1 MNMIKYNKGKETEG
15 FTLLELLIVITI
27 VAILSVALVFILNP
41 TETLQKSRDTQR
53 MSDLSTVKTAIGI
66 FMTATSSVQLD
77 GINGGATANGACV
90 DGGTAANRR
99 IWVSAPIT
107 EDITDAIPP
116 TSWSVAAANTWNQ
129 PATAAAGSA
138 VNGTGWLPVKLSG
151 LIGGSPISAMPLD
164 PVNRVA
170 ANGSVVG
177 TVTNGSLMYRYSCRG
192 IPVGFEIDA
201 RLESQAYGPSGA
213 DDRASKD
220 GGDNPLLFEMGS
232 DLSILPSSND
242 F

>member
-1 MNMIKYNKGKETEG
+1 MHMHMKNTKNNNSKEG

-107 EDITDAIPP
+107 AGDINDATPP
-116 TSWSVAAANTWNQ
+116 TAWNTAAANTWSQ

-164 PVNRVA
+164 PVNRVDDI
-170 ANGSVVG
+170 N
-177 TVTNGSLMYRYSCRG
+177 TVTNSFLMYRYACRG
-192 IPVGFEIDA
+192 VPVGFEIDA

-213 DDRASKD
+213 DDRAAKD

-232 DLSILPSSND
+232 DLSILPASND